1 MEFRNLD
8 QNKAYIKNEAK
19 RLGISVNAAYST
31 YYSRI
36 LLEKL
41 AAINFGTL
49 VVKGSF
55 SQYVHLNSL
64 SRPVL
69 DIDLSSKEGHR
80 IPINLLF
87 KAMYDEN
94 NKHKEVKFDLSKV
107 PRQTKNGVY
116 KIPVIAKIKY
126 PNDDREIIVPV
137 SVDYKE
143 NNEVIFET
151 QFKGVEPLFQGEE
164 KFFVNV
170 PSFEEHIAEKLYI
183 ITHCKRED
191 VLNTRVKDFYDI
203 YKLHGKEYDS
213 DKFSLY
219 FQMMLLMYGEDLF
232 NVSSSFLNKDYI
244 ERHNELW
251 NLMKKKYEFADQEL
265 ELAEAVYYTKAV
277 LNEQI
282 QKISS
287 NQFTDQAMKLVRK
300 KKEN

>member
-41 AAINFGTL
+41 ATINFGTL

-94 NKHKEVKFDLSKV
+94 NKHEEVKFDLSKV

-126 PNDDREIIVPV
+126 PNDDREIIIPVP
-137 SVDYKE
+137 VDYKE

-300 KKEN
+300 KKEI

>member
-55 SQYVHLNSL
+55 SQFVHLNSL

-137 SVDYKE
+137 PVDYKE

-300 KKEN
+300 KKEI

>member
-137 SVDYKE
+137 PVDYKE

-300 KKEN
+300 KKEI

>member
-126 PNDDREIIVPV
+126 PNGDREIIIPVP
-137 SVDYKE
+137 VDYKE

-300 KKEN
+300 KKEI